1 MINNE
6 TEIWRSYP
14 DIPEIEVSTL
24 GIVRTLDRVVSSKG
38 NGTRFQKGQVL
49 KQFISNNGYMR
60 VHIRI
65 DGKSTMKLV
74 HRLVAQTFI
83 KNTDNLPQVNHRD
96 CDPTN
101 NDVSN
106 LEWCSSSY
114 NIKYREKYGKA
125 QNKPVFAID
134 LSTLEVLHFRSQGEA
149 SRELGVFVSNI
160 SRVIKGKQNYAGG
173 YFFKEDDGNG
183 IEIDKDKLNDIVDG
197 MPFKGKVFAVD
208 LNTSEVSQ
216 FESQME
222 ASRALGINSGN
233 ISMVIKGSRNQSGG
247 YWFVNDDKNADD
259 AISRKLQEIKKTK
272 LVLYR

>member
-1 MINNE
+1 MFAVN
-6 TEIWRSYP
+6 
-14 DIPEIEVSTL
+14 
-24 GIVRTLDRVVSSKG
+24 
-38 NGTRFQKGQVL
+38 L
-49 KQFISNNGYMR
+49 K
-60 VHIRI
+60 
-65 DGKSTMKLV
+65 
-74 HRLVAQTFI
+74 
-83 KNTDNLPQVNHRD
+83 
-96 CDPTN
+96 
-101 NDVSN
+101 
-106 LEWCSSSY
+106 
-114 NIKYREKYGKA
+114 
-125 QNKPVFAID
+125 
-134 LSTLEVLHFRSQGEA
+134 TLEVSNFQSQAEA
-149 SRELGVFVSNI
+149 SRELGIQQSNI
-160 SRVIKGKQNYAGG
+160 SAVIKGRQKQTHG
-173 YFFKEDDGNG
+173 YWFKEDDGNG